1 MEYTLLKPDCHSW
14 WILKMQSGR
23 EDTLEERYAIKF
35 CFKLGKKATETY
47 GMLQTA
53 FRPSC
58 MSGIRDSRKPGS
70 SLRDDERCGRSKEVN
85 TPELIGQRVRV
96 RVIVEVL
103 REFRKRFR
111 RKRPALFKSGQW
123 HFHKDNAPV
132 HNSIVVTDYL
142 TKMAINTI
150 PQPPYSPDL
159 SPCDFCLFPKLNW
172 GDERGCDEG
181 HWHAH
186 TRGVLWSLPE
196 VVGTVQVHC
205 SRRRLLLRGLE
216 FHVCT
221 INKSHHHH
229 HIVLAARISLTLS
242 RHSSLSFI
250 ALGRSSGQ
258 QPVSSHS
265 CWMYVRAGRPAFAR
279 PCVGI
284 HKSTSLMSSSLLLQ
298 QCPACL
304 VRLTWIVFV
313 IGGRWPYSWCLVGC
327 CCQDLFRIARSIL
340 V

>member
-1 MEYTLLKPDCHSW
+1 MTTMDTSIYYNRGKAHLYNWFEFSFPSSREVAIHRLKSLVLLDH
-14 WILKMQSGR
+14 
-23 EDTLEERYAIKF
+23 
-35 CFKLGKKATETY
+35 
-47 GMLQTA
+47 
-53 FRPSC
+53 
-58 MSGIRDSRKPGS
+58 
-70 SLRDDERCGRSKEVN
+70 
-85 TPELIGQRVRV
+85 
-96 RVIVEVL
+96 
-103 REFRKRFR
+103 
-111 RKRPALFKSGQW
+111 
-123 HFHKDNAPV
+123 HH
-132 HNSIVVTDYL
+132 
-142 TKMAINTI
+142 
-150 PQPPYSPDL
+150 
-159 SPCDFCLFPKLNW
+159 
-172 GDERGCDEG
+172 
-181 HWHAH
+181 
-186 TRGVLWSLPE
+186 
-196 VVGTVQVHC
+196 
-205 SRRRLLLRGLE
+205 
-216 FHVCT
+216 
-221 INKSHHHH
+221 HHHH

-265 CWMYVRAGRPAFAR
+265 CWMYVRAGRPAFAW